1 MAVDRVVL
9 LDENTANQIA
19 AGEVVERPA
28 SAVKELVENAIDSG
42 ATQIVVALEDGG
54 KQSIIVADNGCG
66 MTRSDAILALQRHA
80 TSKIRTADDLFAI
93 RTLGFRGEAM
103 PSIASVSRM
112 TVTSKP
118 ADEESGT
125 RLIIAGGDIQSVEEC
140 AARSGTTIEVNELFY
155 NTPARMKFLK
165 STPTEIAR
173 TVEIVGQ
180 LAAAYPEIAFRLK
193 KGTEEVFAT
202 PGSGEPLAALASV
215 WGREIARKLIPI
227 RHEGMGLNV
236 SGFIATPDIS
246 RPGRSHELIFVN
258 RRPIKSRLIGHA
270 LEEAVRSLTPDSR
283 YPIGAIFVD
292 IHPDLVDV
300 NVHPTKTEVKFT
312 RDGEVHHAVSQAVKG
327 ALLAYGI
334 VPQARI
340 ATPSASVTV
349 SPQSAFGFGAGASA
363 SVVNHAPP
371 SSFQDAASAF
381 AAALAGFAPLESLS
395 TNADARSEADAPTQ
409 PAHSASNTAIT
420 GADTLA
426 RPEQSS
432 SSAAGEDAEGAAALW
447 QSLGV
452 VGLPSA
458 AGAGDFTS
466 SCEPTQRAEQTIE
479 EGSAFGAAE
488 AVSTAAPQSDTGSAA
503 QAQTSG
509 SETSQAETWQT
520 PPRPRPFAEQLR
532 EFRVLGQARN
542 TYIIALTPNG
552 LAVIDQHVAHE
563 RVLYERL
570 TVKRFANGIPVQR
583 LTVPITVDLG
593 RREALLLAE
602 HCDSFTSA
610 GWDIAAF
617 GKDSFVVRSIPAM
630 LINKPYEKILRDM
643 IDELVNQTVSRR
655 LLVQQEHVTI
665 TNACKMAVKAGDP
678 LSMEE
683 MQGLLEQLAETEN
696 PYLCPHGRPIVVTI
710 GFHELDKQFKRA

>member
-1 MAVDRVVL
+1 MALDRVVL

-93 RTLGFRGEAM
+93 TTLGFRGEAM

-112 TVTSKP
+112 TITSKP

-125 RLIIAGGDIQSVEEC
+125 RLVIAGGDIQSVEEI
-140 AARSGTTIEVNELFY
+140 AVRSGTTIEVSELFY

-165 STPTEIAR
+165 STPTEVAR
-173 TVEIVGQ
+173 VVEIVGQ
-180 LAAAYPEIAFRLK
+180 LAAAYPEIAFRLRQS
-193 KGTEEVFAT
+193 TQEVFAT
-202 PGSGEPLAALASV
+202 PGNGEPLAALAAV

-236 SGFIATPDIS
+236 TGFIATPDIS

-283 YPIGAIFVD
+283 YPIAAAFIE

-334 VPQARI
+334 VPQARLTT
-340 ATPSASVTV
+340 AVPAALP
-349 SPQSAFGFGAGASA
+349 SPQSAFGFGASSSASA
-363 SVVNHAPP
+363 SP
-371 SSFQDAASAF
+371 SNASPSTQFQDAASAF
-381 AAALAGFAPLESLS
+381 ALALAGFAPLESTAAPTPNTDQEQS
-395 TNADARSEADAPTQ
+395 RNTPSATAQAAEEADASSG
-409 PAHSASNTAIT
+409 AGNAIST
-420 GADTLA
+420 EGADT
-426 RPEQSS
+426 
-432 SSAAGEDAEGAAALW
+432 EGAAALW
-447 QSLGV
+447 QALGV
-452 VGLPSA
+452 VTPPPAVL
-458 AGAGDFTS
+458 
-466 SCEPTQRAEQTIE
+466 
-479 EGSAFGAAE
+479 
-488 AVSTAAPQSDTGSAA
+488 AVSTSCPPEPTEQPETSPSPMESAAPSDAA
-503 QAQTSG
+503 TQNATEPNNPANPDSG
-509 SETSQAETWQT
+509 ESWQT

-583 LTVPITVDLG
+583 LAVPITINLG